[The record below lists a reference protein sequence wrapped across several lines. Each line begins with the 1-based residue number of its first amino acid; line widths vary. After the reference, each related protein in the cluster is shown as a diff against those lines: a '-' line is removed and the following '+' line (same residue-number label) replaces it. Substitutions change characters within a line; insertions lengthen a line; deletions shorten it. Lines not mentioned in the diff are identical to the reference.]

1 MSLLPKIKRCPCCRT
16 MNFITTNGVKYENT
30 FKSYASWEL
39 KKKINCKKCKQEL
52 GLFVNK
58 NEEKILWLDYLRC
71 DDVWHDQLNKL
82 LVQKN
87 KKKNLNTITK
97 EIQNI
102 QNQIRESKVKLKIKL
117 KIVNK
122 KIFARHEYW
131 SPFFH
136 VSVSC

>member
-1 MSLLPKIKRCPCCRT
+1 M
-16 MNFITTNGVKYENT
+16 
-30 FKSYASWEL
+30 
-39 KKKINCKKCKQEL
+39 

-102 QNQIRESKVKLKIKL
+102 QNQIRESKVKLKNKL

-122 KIFARHEYW
+122 KIFARHEY
-131 SPFFH
+131 
-136 VSVSC
+136 